1 MMLDIID
8 NAEHMFQKEKLDQLL
23 KIHNVSRDQILR
35 DTLGKNPKDFA
46 NWKVK
51 WSRLINKKEK
61 DPHNFGLMELSDLFV
76 KYFNSRGKTD
86 QPILSNTH
94 FITKDTVITGL
105 GEMQQNG
112 QVRLF
117 GKNDRKR
124 LTVIE
129 KWKNYSFIFMRS
141 GSLAGSVRYF
151 KPFHGIENDALYGL
165 SISREKKTKKIF
177 VGYLMPKDGGNFDIV
192 DRSTISDEI
201 INKIA
206 TNVSIESSSRFVAAN
221 YPTDNQWLK

>member
-1 MMLDIID
+1 MLF
-8 NAEHMFQKEKLDQLL
+8 NNNEYEMFQKDKLDELL
-23 KIHNVSRDQILR
+23 KIHNVSRDQVLR
-35 DTLGKNPKDFA
+35 DTLGKNAKLFA

-61 DPHNFGLMELSDLFV
+61 DPHNFGLLELSDLLV

-94 FITKDTVITGL
+94 FITKDTIITGL
-105 GEMQQNG
+105 GELQQNG

-117 GKNDRKR
+117 NKNEKKK
-124 LTVIE
+124 LSVIE
-129 KWKNYSFIFMRS
+129 KWKNYQFIFMRS

-165 SISREKKTKKIF
+165 SISREKKTNKIF
-177 VGYLMPKDGGNFDIV
+177 VGYLVPKDGGNFDIV
-192 DRSTISDEI
+192 DKSTITDETI
-201 INKIA
+201 TTIA
-206 TNVSIESSSRFVAAN
+206 KNITIQDSSRFAAAN
-221 YPTDNQWLK
+221 YPADNQWK

>member
-1 MMLDIID
+1 MLF
-8 NAEHMFQKEKLDQLL
+8 NNNEYEMFQKDKLDELL
-23 KIHNVSRDQILR
+23 KIHNVSRDQVLR
-35 DTLGKNPKDFA
+35 DTLGKNAKLFA

-61 DPHNFGLMELSDLFV
+61 DPHNFGLLELSDLLV

-94 FITKDTVITGL
+94 FITKDTIITGL
-105 GEMQQNG
+105 GELQQNG

-117 GKNDRKR
+117 NKNEKKK
-124 LTVIE
+124 LCVIE
-129 KWKNYSFIFMRS
+129 KWKNYQFIFMRS

-165 SISREKKTKKIF
+165 SISREKKTNKIF
-177 VGYLMPKDGGNFDIV
+177 VGYLVPKDGGNFDIV
-192 DRSTISDEI
+192 DKSTITDETI
-201 INKIA
+201 TTIA
-206 TNVSIESSSRFVAAN
+206 KNITIQDSSRFAAAN
-221 YPTDNQWLK
+221 YPADNQWK

>member
-1 MMLDIID
+1 MLF
-8 NAEHMFQKEKLDQLL
+8 NNNEYEMFQKDKLDELL
-23 KIHNVSRDQILR
+23 KIHNVSRDQVLR
-35 DTLGKNPKDFA
+35 DTLGKNAKLFA

-61 DPHNFGLMELSDLFV
+61 DPHNFGLLELSDLLV

-94 FITKDTVITGL
+94 FITKDTIITGL
-105 GEMQQNG
+105 GELQQNG

-117 GKNDRKR
+117 NKNEKKK
-124 LTVIE
+124 LSVIE
-129 KWKNYSFIFMRS
+129 KWKNYQFIFMRS

-165 SISREKKTKKIF
+165 SISKEKKTNKIF
-177 VGYLMPKDGGNFDIV
+177 VGYLVPKDGGNFDIV
-192 DRSTISDEI
+192 DKSTITDETI
-201 INKIA
+201 TTIA
-206 TNVSIESSSRFVAAN
+206 KNITIQDSSRFAAAN
-221 YPTDNQWLK
+221 YPADNQWK